1 MPGLIR
7 DEEAVGSTAK
17 IDGPNHGTTRA
28 EKGRKLA
35 RTNNKR
41 LRCSGARSDG

>member
-28 EKGRKLA
+28 ERAG
-35 RTNNKR
+35 
-41 LRCSGARSDG
+41 S